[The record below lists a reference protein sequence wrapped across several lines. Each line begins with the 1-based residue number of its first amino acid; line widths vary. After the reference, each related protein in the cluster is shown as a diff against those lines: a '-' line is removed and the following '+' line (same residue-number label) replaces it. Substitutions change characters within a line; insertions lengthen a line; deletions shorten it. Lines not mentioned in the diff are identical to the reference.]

1 MKANQAANEG
11 MDTLTK
17 MKEKQEETIETAAK
31 ELLEEG
37 IDPTRYYAYGASSVG
52 EMLRGISDSI
62 GVIPGLNFPTQSAFK
77 NTLKQVFR
85 SATEGTK
92 NRPIGF
98 LNQNAFKIDN
108 KNNIVRNEN

>member
-1 MKANQAANEG
+1 
-11 MDTLTK
+11 
-17 MKEKQEETIETAAK
+17 
-31 ELLEEG
+31 
-37 IDPTRYYAYGASSVG
+37 
-52 EMLRGISDSI
+52 MLRGISDSI

-108 KNNIVRNEN
+108 KNNIVRNEKLSEEFFRSTSIEHDTISTKTSC